1 MKKQEFKQSLFQL
14 FDADIDSM
22 AYEEKVQYIEKL
34 VYDYQRDRD
43 SLRQKP
49 NNRKPG
55 RDEELMLILN
65 DAPTVANCVK
75 YAKAFGR
82 GY

>member
-22 AYEEKVQYIEKL
+22 AYEEKGQYIEKL

-49 NNRKPG
+49 NNRKP
-55 RDEELMLILN
+55 
-65 DAPTVANCVK
+65 
-75 YAKAFGR
+75 
-82 GY
+82 